1 METKGETALALYR
14 GEQALI
20 NKMMAFDYETSDFL
34 SATYC
39 IISSIVFGYRIF
51 LYYLYV
57 L

>member
-39 IISSIVFGYRIF
+39 MISSIVFGYRIF
-51 LYYLYV
+51 LYYLCM